1 MIKYS
6 LIIPCYNEE
15 DNLSHLINEC
25 KPILSKPE
33 CEVILVNNGS
43 TDKSIKV
50 MNRYKKIHSNLKIID
65 LKINKGYGGGII
77 KGLSNAS
84 GEIIGWTHAD
94 NQTSP
99 VDFLKAIPFFKKEKN
114 SFVKGFRYGRS
125 LSDYFFSYGMGLF
138 ESFLLKKWMI
148 EINAQP
154 TVFRRDFFEKW
165 NNPPKDF
172 SLDLYAYYMAIL
184 EKLKICRIKVFFG
197 PRMYGNSKWNF
208 GIKSKF
214 KFIKRTVMF
223 SYQLKKMFNENN
235 NS

>member
-1 MIKYS
+1 MYLLTI
-6 LIIPCYNEE
+6 
-15 DNLSHLINEC
+15 
-25 KPILSKPE
+25 
-33 CEVILVNNGS
+33 
-43 TDKSIKV
+43 
-50 MNRYKKIHSNLKIID
+50 
-65 LKINKGYGGGII
+65 GII

-84 GEIIGWTHAD
+84 GEIVGWTHAD

-99 VDFLKAIPFFKKEKN
+99 VDFLKTIPFFKKEKN

-138 ESFLLKKWMI
+138 ESFLLKKWMV

-184 EKLKICRIKVFFG
+184 EKLKIYRINVFFG
-197 PRMYGNSKWNF
+197 PRLYGNSKWNF

-223 SYQLKKMFNENN
+223 SYKLKKMFYENN
-235 NS
+235 NT